1 MISDPGNSTVLITG
15 GAGFVGSSLALHW
28 KARHPKSEVIALD
41 NLKRRGSELNLPRLK
56 AAGVRFLHGDVRD
69 PADLRQI
76 PHIDALVECAAE
88 PSVLAGYSGDTSYV
102 VNTNLMGT
110 VNCLNL
116 VARDRAD
123 IVFLSTS
130 RVYPIA
136 LLNAICDEG
145 SNGFQIARPV
155 VGATAKGISEELS
168 LNGARSIYG
177 ATKLASELLITEYA
191 EMFGLRTV
199 INRCGVIAGPWQ
211 MGKTDQGFVLLW
223 ISRHEWNMPLSYT
236 GYGGRGAQVRD
247 VLHVDDLCDLVT
259 LQLEDMERVNGNTYN
274 VGGGA
279 ANSASLR
286 EFSMLAAEVTGRSL
300 SINADPSER
309 AGDLKLYV
317 TDNTRIT
324 MDTGWFPTR
333 SLRTVF
339 ADAHRWLKGNEEQL
353 HEILT

>member
-1 MISDPGNSTVLITG
+1 MLTDPGNSTVLITG

-56 AAGVRFLHGDVRD
+56 AAGVRFIHGDVRE
-69 PADLRQI
+69 PSDLSQI

-88 PSVLAGYSGDTSYV
+88 PSVLAGYGGDTSYV

-136 LLNAICDEG
+136 SLNNICDEG
-145 SNGFQIARPV
+145 PDGFRIAHPMI
-155 VGATAKGISEELS
+155 GATANGISEDLP
-168 LNGARSIYG
+168 LNGVRSLYG
-177 ATKLASELLITEYA
+177 TTKLASELLIAEYA
-191 EMFGLRTV
+191 EMYGLRTA

-211 MGKTDQGFVLLW
+211 MGKTDQGFVMLW
-223 ISRHEWNMPLSYT
+223 ISRHQWNMPLSYT
-236 GYGGRGAQVRD
+236 GYGGRGSQVRD
-247 VLHVDDLCDLVT
+247 VLHVDDLCDLVA
-259 LQLEDMERVNGNTYN
+259 LQLVDMDRVNQKTYN
-274 VGGGA
+274 VGGGL
-279 ANSASLR
+279 ANSSSLR
-286 EFSMLAAEVTGRSL
+286 GFSELAASVSGRSL
-300 SINADPSER
+300 AIQADPSER

-324 MDTGWFPTR
+324 EDTGWMPTR
-333 SLRTVF
+333 DLPTVF
-339 ADAHRWLKGNEEQL
+339 TDAHRWLLANEARL